1 MASVLITGGGVDTTW
16 FVKESF
22 IVRFGV
28 IVAVTLGVVVLMG
41 AGGDGGLGGVKI
53 AMANLIPKS
62 IKSIMV
68 AEFY

>member
-1 MASVLITGGGVDTTW
+1 
-16 FVKESF
+16 
-22 IVRFGV
+22 
-28 IVAVTLGVVVLMG
+28 VTLGVVGVID
-41 AGGDGGLGGVKI
+41 AGGEGGLGGVKI